1 MVIRIVTLHER
12 PRVRSIVRAVREEA
26 PNERANSDARR
37 RSKKEET
44 RKKNVRGN

>member
-37 RSKKEET
+37 SKKEET